1 MPKKVLKDWP
11 PDASFCSLR
20 KEKLQERVD
29 EWMSSMVWKMKE
41 EENKDKEEKGT
52 NVKKKKKSSTRNG

>member
-1 MPKKVLKDWP
+1 MFYLN
-11 PDASFCSLR
+11 SR

-41 EENKDKEEKGT
+41 EDDAKAGT
-52 NVKKKKKSSTRNG
+52 VKKKKKSATKNG